1 MLHADDAIVIRTF
14 LTRQEA
20 EMARG
25 LLEAKG
31 IAAVVVSDDCG
42 SQDPALQFV
51 NGAKLLVGKSNAD
64 EAALALQTEGA

>member
-1 MLHADDAIVIRTF
+1 MVHADDAIVIRTF

-25 LLEAKG
+25 FLEAKG
-31 IAAVVVSDDCG
+31 IAAMVISDDCG

-51 NGAKLLVGKSNAD
+51 NGAKLLVERSKAD
-64 EAALALQTEGA
+64 EAASALEAEGA